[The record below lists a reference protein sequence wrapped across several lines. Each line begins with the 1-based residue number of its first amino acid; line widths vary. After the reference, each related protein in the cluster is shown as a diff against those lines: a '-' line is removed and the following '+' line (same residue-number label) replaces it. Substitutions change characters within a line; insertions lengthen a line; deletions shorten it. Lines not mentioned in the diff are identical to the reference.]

1 MSDAPATFGAR
12 FLDELRRQ
20 GQLGG
25 MKYATLQR
33 IKAMEHGELIAELR
47 KACGPTYAELQRLKA
62 IESPVELAREV
73 ARAHTAQNQAMLV
86 ALWTALG

>member
-1 MSDAPATFGAR
+1 MNDAPATFGAL

-20 GQLGG
+20 GQITG

-33 IKAMEHGELIAELR
+33 IKTMEHDELITELR

-73 ARAHTAQNQAMLV
+73 ARARTAQNQAMLI
-86 ALWTALG
+86 ALLIALG